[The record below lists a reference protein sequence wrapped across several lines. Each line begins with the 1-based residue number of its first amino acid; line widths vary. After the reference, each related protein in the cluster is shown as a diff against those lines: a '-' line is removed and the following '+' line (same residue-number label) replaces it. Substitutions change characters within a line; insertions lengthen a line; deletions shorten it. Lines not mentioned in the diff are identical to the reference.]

1 MLQRA
6 MILLALALFG
16 LAVASC
22 AQTTGAAAAA
32 NTAENTANA
41 ATQATTR
48 AVAELEQVAD
58 SIVNSVNLGKLTNL
72 PIFPNT
78 SNLPNQVIDTPR
90 YILIIQNGQTTL
102 VIKHR
107 PPKPPPP
114 PIF

>member
-6 MILLALALFG
+6 MILLALALLG

-22 AQTTGAAAAA
+22 AESATAVTAG
-32 NTAENTANA
+32 NTAVNVGTA

-58 SIVNSVNLGKLTNL
+58 SIVNSVNLGKLTDL
-72 PIFPNT
+72 PVFPSTTNVPDQIIIT
-78 SNLPNQVIDTPR
+78 QR
-90 YILIIQNGQTTL
+90 YILIIKNGQTTL

-107 PPKPPPP
+107 PAKTPPPV
-114 PIF
+114 F